1 MFFIVKK
8 NLHLSDFQIFWPNWK
23 KESAANTDSLSGN
36 HIRFRKLKKAGY
48 PVHLEYCWYS
58 PSFSLPT
65 ALLDVGQWN
74 VTGECLLLVALRL
87 QPSLQE
93 TAEQSLG
100 GEGVAVL
107 RLEPAHRMS
116 HLGRAQFSGLFRRW
130 FFGLC
135 QSTWRLRESKT
146 VLERYISPFI
156 GNYSYSILTNV
167 VFPNFIIF
175 RYIIH
180 SQSKT

>member
-23 KESAANTDSLSGN
+23 KSLLQIRKVCPAIISG
-36 HIRFRKLKKAGY
+36 IRILKKAGY